1 MADKKTDFEELF
13 GKKEPE
19 KKPRKAAS
27 APTQRKAP
35 AASAPK
41 QSASAVRKEN
51 KSGLAGGAESAAEG
65 KERKILRRNLL
76 PRGRSG
82 DANPKQL

>member
-41 QSASAVRKEN
+41 Q
-51 KSGLAGGAESAAEG
+51 
-65 KERKILRRNLL
+65 
-76 PRGRSG
+76 
-82 DANPKQL
+82 

>member
-19 KKPRKAAS
+19 KKHKKAAS
-27 APTQRKAP
+27 ATTQRKSP

-41 QSASAVRKEN
+41 QSASDVRKEN
-51 KSGLAGGAESAAEG
+51 KSGLAGGFLSSIVITAEVQVVQNDLASAG
-65 KERKILRRNLL
+65 
-76 PRGRSG
+76 
-82 DANPKQL
+82 

>member
-27 APTQRKAP
+27 AP

-41 QSASAVRKEN
+41 QSASAVRKE
-51 KSGLAGGAESAAEG
+51 KAA
-65 KERKILRRNLL
+65 LSTFFL
-76 PRGRSG
+76 
-82 DANPKQL
+82 

>member
-19 KKPRKAAS
+19 KKPKKAAS
-27 APTQRKAP
+27 ATTQRKSP

-41 QSASAVRKEN
+41 QSASDVRKEN
-51 KSGLAGGAESAAEG
+51 KSGLAGGGPKGRLHCAGQRAAH
-65 KERKILRRNLL
+65 RRH
-76 PRGRSG
+76 
-82 DANPKQL
+82 